1 MRAVTYILDDG
12 SSGNLILQAMSTR
25 QNFSQT
31 TVAQIGKAAM
41 YICANPQCLRFTG
54 YETSKGRPRSLAEAA
69 HLAAAAENG
78 PRAAELSG
86 IVDLKS
92 ASNGI
97 WLCLTCHQ
105 RIDDDPDDYPISK
118 LKAWK
123 DQQGRIVRS
132 IVGKDLEAAILALG
146 KERRGHQECQ
156 DLLSFLE
163 SRRVLYEGLDS
174 EFPPRVLESL
184 NMIRERVVQTRVKV
198 PVDSDVFIALRGIQ
212 IVVDSFLRNIGPATD
227 LRELRCDGN
236 DPVWRKFASELQDLR
251 LAIVVIMKVVAQNAD
266 YKLSWV

>member
-1 MRAVTYILDDG
+1 
-12 SSGNLILQAMSTR
+12 MSTR
-25 QNFSQT
+25 QNFSQA

-54 YETSKGRPRSLAEAA
+54 YETSKGKPRSLAEAA
-69 HLAAAAENG
+69 HLAPAAERG
-78 PRAAELSG
+78 PRAADSSG
-86 IVDLKS
+86 IVNLKS

-118 LKAWK
+118 LKDWK
-123 DQQGRIVRS
+123 DQQSRIVRS

-146 KERRGHQECQ
+146 KEKRGHQECQ

-163 SRRVLYEGLDS
+163 SRRVLYEGMDS

-184 NMIRERVVQTRVKV
+184 DMIRDRVTHVRARV
-198 PVDSDVFIALRGIQ
+198 PAESDAFLALRKIQ
-212 IVVDSFLRNIGPATD
+212 TAIDEFLRNIGPETD

-236 DPVWRKFASELQDLR
+236 DPIWMKFASELQDLR
-251 LAIVVIMKVVAQNAD
+251 YGIVVIMKVVAQNAD